1 MKHKKIKAQRK
12 TVPVQLVRTPEE
24 VYADLVARGVNI
36 SEWSRDHGFSRY
48 TVLDLLRGKRVGRR
62 GEAHKAAIALGL
74 KQDPELLAA

>member
-1 MKHKKIKAQRK
+1 MPSKKTKATRK
-12 TVPVQLVRTPEE
+12 TVPVQQLRTPEE

-36 SEWSRDHGFSRY
+36 SAWSRDHGFSRF

-74 KQDPELLAA
+74 KQDPEKLAA